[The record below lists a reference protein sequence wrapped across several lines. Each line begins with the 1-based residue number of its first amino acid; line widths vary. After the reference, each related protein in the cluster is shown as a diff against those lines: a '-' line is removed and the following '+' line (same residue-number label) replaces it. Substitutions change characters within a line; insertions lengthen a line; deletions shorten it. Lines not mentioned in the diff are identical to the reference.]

1 MVMARDCI
9 STIKDNFENALQ
21 VVSIIQHFPNLPI
34 FIVEQPLKGSFG
46 PVADALVKLRLSKS
60 SLLHTV
66 HWNVTGDALS
76 KAIWAPCLI
85 TAQINIKTS
94 MPSD

>member
-1 MVMARDCI
+1 MVMARDCT
-9 STIKDNFENALQ
+9 TIKDNFENALQ

-76 KAIWAPCLI
+76 IWAPCLI